1 MEMAQIMTDKNYQ
14 LASLWNRLV
23 AFLVDM
29 TIIFL
34 LTIVGGELIM
44 RLGVTNEALAVYPL
58 LIAYFIVV
66 AKKYPSQTV
75 GKKLMGIATVDKA
88 TQQPPKLWQV
98 VVRNFTRVF
107 CIVDLLFMVSENR
120 QRLGDMLAKTIVIK
134 K

>member
-1 MEMAQIMTDKNYQ
+1 MAQIMTDKNYQ

-58 LIAYFIVV
+58 LIVYFIVV

-107 CIVDLLFMVSENR
+107 WIVDLLFMVSENR

>member
-1 MEMAQIMTDKNYQ
+1 MAQIMTDKNYQ

-58 LIAYFIVV
+58 LIVYFIVV

>member
-58 LIAYFIVV
+58 LIVYFIVV

-107 CIVDLLFMVSENR
+107 WIVDLLFMVSENR

>member
-1 MEMAQIMTDKNYQ
+1 MTDKNYQ

-58 LIAYFIVV
+58 LIVYFIVV
-66 AKKYPSQTV
+66 AKKYPSQTI
-75 GKKLMGIATVDKA
+75 GKKLMGIATVDKV
-88 TQQPPKLWQV
+88 TMQPPKLWQII
-98 VVRNFTRVF
+98 VRNFTRVF

>member
-1 MEMAQIMTDKNYQ
+1 MELAQIMTDKNYQ

-23 AFLVDM
+23 AFLVDIS
-29 TIIFL
+29 IIFL

>member
-1 MEMAQIMTDKNYQ
+1 MTDKNYQ